1 MSTLQDRF
9 LLLRSKKPEITNA
22 DLARLT
28 GAKPPSVGD
37 WFNGQTKT
45 LKADTASKAAKVYG
59 VSAMWLATGDGE
71 MVPPH
76 LAAQQAG
83 NFSVTYSNVPPAD
96 GPDLIVP
103 GATITTKAPI
113 IRPQAMGDLVERRL
127 TRFLAVLFQLP
138 ESEREK
144 VLLEAIENALDHF
157 PAPPP
162 TA

>member
-37 WFNGQTKT
+37 WFNGQTKS
-45 LKADTASKAAKVYG
+45 LKADTASKAAKAYG

-83 NFSVTYSNVPPAD
+83 TF
-96 GPDLIVP
+96 
-103 GATITTKAPI
+103 TITAAGQAPI
-113 IRPQAMGDLVERRL
+113 IRPEAMGSQVERRL

-138 ESEREK
+138 EAERDRALVEATE
-144 VLLEAIENALDHF
+144 VLLDRL
-157 PAPPP
+157 PPP
-162 TA
+162 PSA